1 MLTAP
6 NRFPIAQNQYR
17 PSQTSFLDQGQAYPS
32 SKRRWDRRRKLSKP
46 VDVGSLKIG
55 HYIVVDG
62 EPCKIVEYE
71 KSKPGKHGA
80 AKARI
85 VAISVTTG
93 AKKSVIS
100 PVDARVDVPMIE
112 KRTGQVL
119 AFVGNNVQIMDMESY
134 ETFETP
140 MPEEEEIKSKLAAG
154 VEVEYWQML
163 GRNKI
168 MRTKG

>member
-1 MLTAP
+1 VRYCP
-6 NRFPIAQNQYR
+6 
-17 PSQTSFLDQGQAYPS
+17 QAYG
-32 SKRRWDRRRKLSKP
+32 RRRKLSKP

-55 HYIVVDG
+55 HYIVVDD
-62 EPCKIVEYE
+62 EPCRIVEYE

-85 VAISVTTG
+85 VAISITTG

-100 PVDARVDVPMIE
+100 PVDARVEVPMIE
-112 KRTGQVL
+112 KKTGQVL
-119 AFVGNNVQIMDMESY
+119 AFMGKNVQLMDMESY
-134 ETFETP
+134 ETFEIP
-140 MPEEEEIKSKLAAG
+140 IPEDEEIKSKLTPG

-163 GRNKI
+163 GQNKI